1 MTNKHPSLFSPFMLT
16 EKIKLRNRIVMAP
29 MTTWSANPDG
39 TISEQELEFYKRRS
53 QNVGLVI
60 TGCTY
65 VTPSGI
71 GFTHEFAAYDDRFIN
86 SLEKLAAAAQS
97 GGAPAILQIFHAGN
111 KAIPELVP
119 NNDVISA
126 SASSVKSG
134 DFMKRVVQSREMT
147 ENEIQ
152 ETIRAFGDVTKRAIK
167 AGFDGVELH
176 GAHGF
181 LLQNFFSPLFNQR
194 NDRWGGDLE
203 GRMRFPL
210 AVLQEVKNVVYEYAT
225 KPFAIGYRISPEESV
240 TGGLRIEDTYKLLDR
255 LISSGISYIHTS
267 LVSINDSYPV
277 ESPNGPRTI
286 ELILN
291 HIAGRVPVIAAGKI
305 RTPSQAQEAI
315 YTGLPLV
322 AIGKGLVIN
331 PEWVTLAESGRGHEI
346 QTTLNPQLVPELTIP
361 DKLWDQIQASKGTG
375 WFPLID

>member
-315 YTGLPLV
+315 STGLPLV

>member
-86 SLEKLAAAAQS
+86 SLEKLTAAAKS

-315 YTGLPLV
+315 SAGLPLV

-331 PEWVTLAESGRGHEI
+331 PEWVTLAESGRSHEI

-375 WFPLID
+375 WFPLMD